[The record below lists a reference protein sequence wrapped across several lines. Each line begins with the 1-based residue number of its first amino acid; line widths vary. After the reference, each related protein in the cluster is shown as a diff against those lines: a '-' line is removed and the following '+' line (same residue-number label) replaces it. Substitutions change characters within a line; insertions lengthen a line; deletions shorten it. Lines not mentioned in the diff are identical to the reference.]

1 MTDTL
6 QFDPQTGRVGRIQL
20 IVRWVLVGDGEV
32 YPRRLGIF
40 SYETEEK
47 AKQHAELL
55 LLCAPESV
63 PADLSYKAFWSFTEN
78 NFPAY
83 PVSDDL

>member
-1 MTDTL
+1 MSDSL
-6 QFDPQTGRVGRIQL
+6 QFDEKTGKVGRIQL
-20 IVRWVLVGDGEV
+20 SIRWVLVGDGEV

-63 PADLSYKAFWSFTEN
+63 PSDLHHQAFWSFSEN

-83 PVSDDL
+83 PVDEL